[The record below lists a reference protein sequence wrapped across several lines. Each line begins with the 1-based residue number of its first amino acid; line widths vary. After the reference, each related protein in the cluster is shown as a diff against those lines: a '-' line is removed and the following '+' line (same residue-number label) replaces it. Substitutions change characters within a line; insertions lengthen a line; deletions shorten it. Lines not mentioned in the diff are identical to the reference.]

1 MEMIIILRGYVCNGV
16 KKKSC
21 TTIMY
26 ISATPSSFTTAVSPT
41 CDLLPTFTQQ
51 NYYSKVT
58 FVVLYDSNGIT

>member
-1 MEMIIILRGYVCNGV
+1 
-16 KKKSC
+16 
-21 TTIMY
+21 MY
-26 ISATPSSFTTAVSPT
+26 ISAAPSSFTTAVSPT